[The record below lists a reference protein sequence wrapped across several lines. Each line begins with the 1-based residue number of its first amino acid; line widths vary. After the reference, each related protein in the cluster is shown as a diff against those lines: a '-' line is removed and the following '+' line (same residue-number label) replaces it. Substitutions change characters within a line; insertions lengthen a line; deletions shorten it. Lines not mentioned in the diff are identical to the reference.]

1 MQTNLATP
9 EISRHKCLI
18 YDGDAT
24 QQLPVV
30 VPFLKEGLLNNWR
43 CLYLGK
49 PETLLMLEGAL
60 RKAGIDTTAEMKR
73 GALLF
78 SSERHHLMN
87 GAFDA
92 RAMVSGLSDLIDGAV
107 QEGFRGLCAT
117 GDMKWELG
125 PEKNFDRLVEY
136 EALLEQLFREK
147 PLLGLCQYHR
157 AVIPARTIRDALL
170 THRCTYIGDTLNRDN
185 LFYMPPEVLLEGP
198 DEEPGLKQGEW
209 MCQQIMRVL
218 KAEQARDEA
227 LAALE
232 DMNRDLE
239 RRVKER
245 TSELEMANE
254 QLDAFCSA
262 VSHDLRAP
270 LKAISGFSYIL
281 AKEEGPALSD
291 DGRTHLEYVRSSVR
305 YMGELIEGLLT
316 LARVTKANLNP
327 ASVDLTALARDVER
341 EIRASEPNRSA
352 QIVIHD
358 NMRVLGDKV
367 LLRCVLANLIG
378 NAWKFTGRREQA
390 NIEVGARLSESGT
403 PVYFVKD
410 NGAGF
415 EMRYVSKL
423 FNPFERLHR
432 QEEFPGTGVGLST
445 VQKIIEKHSGHIWAE
460 SQPDHGAIFY
470 FTLSDGTVSGQLAI
484 SQT

>member
-1 MQTNLATP
+1 MSLQPNLATP

-78 SSERHHLMN
+78 SSDRHHLVN

-245 TSELEMANE
+245 TAELEMANE

-352 QIVIHD
+352 RIVIH
-358 NMRVLGDKV
+358 
-367 LLRCVLANLIG
+367 
-378 NAWKFTGRREQA
+378 
-390 NIEVGARLSESGT
+390 
-403 PVYFVKD
+403 
-410 NGAGF
+410 
-415 EMRYVSKL
+415 
-423 FNPFERLHR
+423 
-432 QEEFPGTGVGLST
+432 
-445 VQKIIEKHSGHIWAE
+445 
-460 SQPDHGAIFY
+460 
-470 FTLSDGTVSGQLAI
+470 
-484 SQT
+484 